1 MFEIIYS
8 LFLVSG
14 VVKFFFNALFKI
26 TLPVDITLAL
36 AVVLIILYLP
46 LFFSNMVSSGK
57 VYFCK
62 SSLPLI
68 VILVI
73 FYFWMIF
80 TLIFTKSTGYSYEK
94 IFLSTSNLFAF
105 VLPLLYIKFRPKRF
119 LKYHVFIST
128 FLSLLF
134 IYNYPKLLQYSVL
147 FEEDKVFIR
156 GYLTIGYISGLTAAI
171 LIFLD
176 VEMKKPL
183 KLAIILFNVW
193 ALMISGGR
201 GPMIFLVLV
210 LVLKVGVTILKSR
223 KISIRLNPK
232 KIAAAAVVVGVIVFS
247 TYTVLDK
254 YSFSMERSLQRLT
267 QLLDIGSDASVSTR
281 LSYIDFSIDKIFED
295 AGNFLFGSGIGSFGI
310 LYSGIDGREY
320 PHNIFLEIQFELG
333 LVGIAAIIMFL
344 IFYLKKIR
352 FRGPLIYPFLYIF
365 LNSLKSGSF
374 TDLRIMFGFFSVFLL
389 YDVVMKRKQFPG
401 RELR

>member
-14 VVKFFFNALFKI
+14 VIKFFFNTLFKI
-26 TLPVDITLAL
+26 SLPIDFTLIL
-36 AVVLIILYLP
+36 AVVLLMFYLP
-46 LFFSNMVSSGK
+46 LFFTNIVSKGK
-57 VYFCK
+57 IYFCK
-62 SSLPLI
+62 SSFPLI
-68 VILVI
+68 VILLI
-73 FYFWMIF
+73 FYFWMIL
-80 TLIFTKSTGYSYEK
+80 TLIFTRSTGYSYEK
-94 IFLSTSNLFAF
+94 IFLSISNLFAF
-105 VLPLLYIKFRPKRF
+105 VLPLLYIRFRPKRF

-134 IYNYPKLLQYSVL
+134 IYNYPKLLQYRVL
-147 FEEDKVFIR
+147 FEEDKVFIK

-210 LVLKVGVTILKSR
+210 LVLKVAVTVLKTR
-223 KISIRLNPK
+223 KISVRLNPK
-232 KIAAAAVVVGVIVFS
+232 KIVVVAAVVGIIVFS
-247 TYTVLDK
+247 TYNVLDK
-254 YSFSMERSLQRLT
+254 YSFSMERTLQRLT
-267 QLLDIGSDASVSTR
+267 LLLDIGSDASVSTR
-281 LSYIDFSIDKIFED
+281 LSYIDFSIDKIFEN
-295 AGNFLFGSGIGSFGI
+295 AGNFLLGSGIGSFGI
-310 LYSGIDGREY
+310 LYSGVDGREY

-333 LVGIAAIIMFL
+333 LVGTAAIILFL
-344 IFYLKKIR
+344 IFYLKNIR
-352 FRGPLIYPFLYIF
+352 LRGPLIYPFLYIF

-389 YDVVMKRKQFPG
+389 YDVVMKRKQYLNH
-401 RELR
+401 E